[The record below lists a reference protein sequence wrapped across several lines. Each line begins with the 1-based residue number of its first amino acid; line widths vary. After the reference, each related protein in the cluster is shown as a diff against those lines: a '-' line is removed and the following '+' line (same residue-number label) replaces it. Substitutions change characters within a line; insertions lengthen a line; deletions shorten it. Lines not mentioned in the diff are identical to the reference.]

1 MCNVPTSQVHA
12 WNGGS
17 GGFLSGSTE
26 LKDPSSFNLVKA
38 CRSSHVGC
46 HVVTRDVWLGLTLP
60 HHVTS
65 FHVDMSKGSSQDFHS
80 HHSPDFT
87 GFHRPSLS
95 PIPIPPLTQV
105 SEESPQ
111 PRHGEV
117 HRATVFQWPSSS
129 CCSTPQWAL
138 RGHEIPISSTIWNH
152 YLQYG

>member
-1 MCNVPTSQVHA
+1 MQCAHI
-12 WNGGS
+12 
-17 GGFLSGSTE
+17 
-26 LKDPSSFNLVKA
+26 PSSRVKRGKWRLLEWIHRVERSIVFQLGQGVQIQPCGMPCGDKRCMTWA
-38 CRSSHVGC
+38 DLTTSRHIIPCRHEQ
-46 HVVTRDVWLGLTLP
+46 RLQPRLP
-60 HHVTS
+60 FTS
-65 FHVDMSKGSSQDFHS
+65 
-80 HHSPDFT
+80 FT